1 MEYRKL
7 LGLIIGCLMLCTGQ
21 ALAEEFNLAERLKP
35 ETARLRNGMEIVV
48 IPDHRVPVVTH
59 MMWYRVGSADE
70 KPGHSGIAHFFEHL
84 MFKGTKKMAP
94 GEFSKTVARNGGQDN
109 AFTSYDF
116 TAYFERVA
124 LDRLELI
131 MSMEADRMRNLQFP
145 EEVFYPERDVIIE
158 ERSQRTD
165 NNPSAQLSEQMSATL
180 YQNHHYGIPVIG
192 WKHEIAGLTYETAL
206 DFYKTYYAPN
216 NAILIV
222 AGDVT
227 MDDVLPMAKKYYG
240 RLKKSKLPE
249 RVRHLEP
256 EHVAARRIM
265 FADERVKQPA
275 FERQYLVPSASSRNS
290 EDSPAVEV
298 LSHILG
304 EGATSRLYKEIV
316 VKQGLAASASTGY
329 FTSALNETDLSISVL
344 PRPGVSVDQVE
355 AAVDSTLADLLENG
369 VTQEEV
375 DAAAKTMVNNLVFAL
390 DSQMYMNY
398 IFGMTLTTGGTI
410 ESVLQWPDQISSVTA
425 EDVNRVARK
434 YLVPARS
441 VTGHLLVKE
450 GE

>member
-1 MEYRKL
+1 
-7 LGLIIGCLMLCTGQ
+7 
-21 ALAEEFNLAERLKP
+21 
-35 ETARLRNGMEIVV
+35 
-48 IPDHRVPVVTH
+48 
-59 MMWYRVGSADE
+59 
-70 KPGHSGIAHFFEHL
+70 
-84 MFKGTKKMAP
+84 
-94 GEFSKTVARNGGQDN
+94 
-109 AFTSYDF
+109 
-116 TAYFERVA
+116 
-124 LDRLELI
+124 
-131 MSMEADRMRNLQFP
+131 
-145 EEVFYPERDVIIE
+145 
-158 ERSQRTD
+158 
-165 NNPSAQLSEQMSATL
+165 
-180 YQNHHYGIPVIG
+180 
-192 WKHEIAGLTYETAL
+192 
-206 DFYKTYYAPN
+206 
-216 NAILIV
+216 
-222 AGDVT
+222 